1 MLKDRK
7 KPTDHRQGNLV
18 KLVDAIQRLTSI
30 RHEED
35 FIIFDG
41 DMASSGHVN
50 QKYQDEI
57 EDIITEL
64 NMFDITEIGN
74 LYLTR
79 GGRVV
84 LDKGWGEYFNKGDKV
99 LFTLDELK
107 HGMPL
112 KTFVERFK
120 ERIK

>member
-1 MLKDRK
+1 MLKRRK

-41 DMASSGHVN
+41 DMASSGHFN

-74 LYLTR
+74 LYLTS

-84 LDKGWGEYFNKGDKV
+84 LDKGWGEYFNEGDKV

-112 KTFVERFK
+112 KTFMERLK
-120 ERIK
+120 DRIK